1 MKSLFTPT
9 IYGTFNGYVMGAQI
23 APEYVMKQADLT
35 GMKWSLTASMNQGDV
50 MIVLPFNNYN
60 AQVTGGTLTKDSAAV
75 RNPAGYEIMF
85 VERKGSMFIPLK

>member
-1 MKSLFTPT
+1 
-9 IYGTFNGYVMGAQI
+9 
-23 APEYVMKQADLT
+23 MKQADLT

-60 AQVTGGTLTKDSAAV
+60 AQVTGVTLTKDSAAV

-85 VERKGSMFIPLK
+85 VETAKYDIFLNIAEGEKEGSMFIPLK